1 MRAGGEGGMKRIE
14 GIKSERVSG
23 EEGKGWG
30 AMGIGRG
37 LAAVVLVRRGGSGKV
52 RE

>member
-23 EEGKGWG
+23 EEGKGG